1 MARLSIRLP
10 DTLHQSIVARA
21 EKEGVSVNQFLVYA
35 LAQMTALDRLV
46 EQRARFA
53 ELRGSPASGEAE
65 AALRDL
71 LALRESEPES

>member
-46 EQRARFA
+46 EQRARFE
-53 ELRGSPASGEAE
+53 ELRGSAANAEAE
-65 AALRDL
+65 EALREL
-71 LALRESEPES
+71 LARRESEPES